1 MNSTQNHVTDIV
13 PEIITTRIFNQKK
26 ELLFEAYNN
35 PAILAQWWG
44 PKGFTNTIHE
54 FDMSPEGKWFFTMHG
69 PDGKD
74 YKNKIIFRE
83 IVPFEKIVFDHASG
97 PYYKGT
103 VIFADTDMTNHT
115 RLSYCMVLESLKVYN
130 NLKDFIIGA
139 NEENFDRLE
148 ETLNK
153 LIRN

>member
-1 MNSTQNHVTDIV
+1 MNSTQEPVADTVPAIV
-13 PEIITTRIFNQKK
+13 TTRIINVSRESLFN
-26 ELLFEAYNN
+26 AYAE
-35 PAILAQWWG
+35 PQILAQWWG
-44 PKGFTNTIHE
+44 PKGFTNTFHE
-54 FDMSPEGKWFFTMHG
+54 FNLSPEGQWNFIMHG

-74 YKNKIIFRE
+74 YKNKIVFRE
-83 IVPFEKIVFDHASG
+83 ITPLEKIVFYHASG

-103 VIFADTDMTNHT
+103 VTFNDTDKPNKTLLT
-115 RLSYCMVLESLKVYN
+115 YSMVLESLKVYN

-153 LIRN
+153 LTKN